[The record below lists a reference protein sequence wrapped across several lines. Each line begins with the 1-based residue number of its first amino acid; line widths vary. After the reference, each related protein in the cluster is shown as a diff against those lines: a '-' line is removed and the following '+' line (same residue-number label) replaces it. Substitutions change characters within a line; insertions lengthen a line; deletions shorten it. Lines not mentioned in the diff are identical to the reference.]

1 MTVELESFGT
11 TRELNRLRVVD
22 ALRRAGTAS
31 RSDLAR
37 ATGLSRTTVAS
48 LVADLQDR
56 GLIVEQANDRPQP
69 AGRGRPPVLL
79 RLDAAA
85 GSALGID
92 FGHRHVRV
100 AVADLASTVL
110 EERFLELDVDDAPEE
125 SLDTAAEL
133 VMDVLAD
140 AGVDRSRVI
149 GAGMALAAPIDRHKG
164 VLGSTVL
171 PGWAGIQAG
180 EELSRRL
187 EIPVELDNDANL
199 GALAEVS
206 FGAGRGF
213 ADVVYVMISAGIGA
227 GLVLGGRLYH
237 GASGT
242 AGELGHIQ
250 IRADGAVCR
259 CGSRCCLET
268 VAATGPLLSLL
279 RPTHGAD
286 LTLHGL
292 LELVADG
299 DLPARRV
306 VNDAGRAVGRA
317 VADLCNYLNPAAII
331 VGGDLS
337 AAGPPL
343 LEGIREAIDR
353 YALPGASASVEVK
366 AAVLG
371 ERAEVL
377 GALALV
383 IADTERLRTA
393 GLAPLGS
400 GDSR

>member
-1 MTVELESFGT
+1 MTVEQGAFGS

-22 ALRRAGTAS
+22 ALRHAGTAS

-37 ATGLSRTTVAS
+37 TTGLSRTTIAS
-48 LVADLQDR
+48 LVSDLQDR
-56 GLIVEQANDRPQP
+56 GLIVEQASERGQS

-100 AVADLASTVL
+100 AVADLSSAVL
-110 EERFLELDVDDAPEE
+110 AERYLELDVDEAPEE
-125 SLDTAAEL
+125 SLDAAAEL
-133 VMDVLAD
+133 ATEVLTE
-140 AGVDRSRVI
+140 AGVDPARVI
-149 GAGMALAAPIDRHKG
+149 GAGVALAAPIDSHKG
-164 VLGSTVL
+164 VMGSTVL

-180 EELSRRL
+180 DELARRL

-206 FGAGRGF
+206 FGAGRGLR
-213 ADVVYVMISAGIGA
+213 DVVYVMMSSGIGA
-227 GLVLGGRLYH
+227 GLVLGGRLHH
-237 GASGT
+237 GASGI

-250 IRADGAVCR
+250 VLPEGAVCR
-259 CGSRCCLET
+259 CGSRGCLET

-292 LELVADG
+292 LELVAGG

-306 VNDAGRAVGRA
+306 VGDAGRAVGRA
-317 VADLCNYLNPAAII
+317 VADLCNYLNPAAIV

-337 AAGPPL
+337 PAGEPL
-343 LEGIREAIDR
+343 LDGIREAIDR
-353 YALPGASASVEVK
+353 YALPGAAASVEVK
-366 AAVLG
+366 AGVLA

-393 GLAPLGS
+393 GLAPLGA
-400 GDSR
+400 GV

>member
-1 MTVELESFGT
+1 MTVELESFGA

-48 LVADLQDR
+48 LVADLHDR

-149 GAGMALAAPIDRHKG
+149 GAGMALAAPDRQAQRRARLDRPSR
-164 VLGSTVL
+164 LGRN
-171 PGWAGIQAG
+171 PG
-180 EELSRRL
+180 RR
-187 EIPVELDNDANL
+187 
-199 GALAEVS
+199 GALAPARDPRRARQRRQPW
-206 FGAGRGF
+206 GAGR
-213 ADVVYVMISAGIGA
+213 S
-227 GLVLGGRLYH
+227 LVRRRKRLRRCRLRDDLGRHRRWARARRPPLPRRLGHGRRARTHPDPGGRRRVPLRKPRLP
-237 GASGT
+237 GDG
-242 AGELGHIQ
+242 GGH
-250 IRADGAVCR
+250 RPA
-259 CGSRCCLET
+259 
-268 VAATGPLLSLL
+268 PLAPPS
-279 RPTHGAD
+279 H
-286 LTLHGL
+286 
-292 LELVADG
+292 
-299 DLPARRV
+299 ARRAISRSTAFWSSSPTATSRP
-306 VNDAGRAVGRA
+306 DASSTTRDWRSDG
-317 VADLCNYLNPAAII
+317 PSPT
-331 VGGDLS
+331 S
-337 AAGPPL
+337 A
-343 LEGIREAIDR
+343 
-353 YALPGASASVEVK
+353 
-366 AAVLG
+366 
-371 ERAEVL
+371 
-377 GALALV
+377 
-383 IADTERLRTA
+383 TT
-393 GLAPLGS
+393 
-400 GDSR
+400 

>member
-1 MTVELESFGT
+1 VRKCVRNAAAAWEWITVEPESFGT
-11 TRELNRLRVVD
+11 IRELNRLRVVD
-22 ALRRAGTAS
+22 ALRQSGTAS

-48 LVADLQDR
+48 LVSDLQSR
-56 GLIVEQANDRPQP
+56 GLIVEEDGERPQP
-69 AGRGRPPVLL
+69 TGRGRPPVLL

-92 FGHRHVRV
+92 FGHSHVRV

-110 EERFLELDVDDAPEE
+110 AERFLELDVDDAPEE
-125 SLDTAAEL
+125 SLDAAADL
-133 VMDVLAD
+133 VAEVLAD
-140 AGVDRSRVI
+140 AGVDGSRVI

-237 GASGT
+237 GTSGT
-242 AGELGHIQ
+242 AGELGHVQ
-250 IRADGAVCR
+250 VRPEGAVCR
-259 CGSRCCLET
+259 CGSRGCLET

-286 LTLHGL
+286 LTLQGL
-292 LELVADG
+292 LEHVADG

-306 VNDAGRAVGRA
+306 VSDSPPTPSSTTSTSDVPSKRHRPRLDAASHIR
-317 VADLCNYLNPAAII
+317 PS
-331 VGGDLS
+331 LS
-337 AAGPPL
+337 STMQFTKL
-343 LEGIREAIDR
+343 LGK
-353 YALPGASASVEVK
+353 PSCS
-366 AAVLG
+366 
-371 ERAEVL
+371 
-377 GALALV
+377 
-383 IADTERLRTA
+383 ERLVKVV
-393 GLAPLGS
+393 PS
-400 GDSR
+400 

>member
-1 MTVELESFGT
+1 MLKSELAPADRALMVRVS
-11 TRELNRLRVVD
+11 RLYYEQGR
-22 ALRRAGTAS
+22 TQEEI
-31 RSDLAR
+31 AR

-227 GLVLGGRLYH
+227 GLVLGGRL
-237 GASGT
+237 
-242 AGELGHIQ
+242 
-250 IRADGAVCR
+250 
-259 CGSRCCLET
+259 
-268 VAATGPLLSLL
+268 
-279 RPTHGAD
+279 
-286 LTLHGL
+286 
-292 LELVADG
+292 
-299 DLPARRV
+299 
-306 VNDAGRAVGRA
+306 
-317 VADLCNYLNPAAII
+317 
-331 VGGDLS
+331 
-337 AAGPPL
+337 
-343 LEGIREAIDR
+343 
-353 YALPGASASVEVK
+353 
-366 AAVLG
+366 
-371 ERAEVL
+371 
-377 GALALV
+377 
-383 IADTERLRTA
+383 
-393 GLAPLGS
+393 
-400 GDSR
+400 